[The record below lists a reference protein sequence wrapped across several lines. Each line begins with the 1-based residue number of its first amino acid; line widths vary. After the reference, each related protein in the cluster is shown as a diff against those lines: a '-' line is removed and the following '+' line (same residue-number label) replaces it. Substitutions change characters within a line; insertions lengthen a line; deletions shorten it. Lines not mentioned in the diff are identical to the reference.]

1 MKGANVMTAVPVK
14 RWTPEEYLE
23 FERRS
28 AEKHD
33 LFDGEIYMMSGAS
46 RRHNLIAGNLYA
58 ALHTQ
63 LRARQ
68 CEAYINDMRVRIE
81 RRNYVYPD
89 VVVVCDPP
97 HLEDDQLDTLL
108 NPTLIGEVLS
118 PTTEQYDRGRKSQ
131 AYRAVDSLREYVLV
145 AQDRP
150 YVERYVRQDAGWLL
164 TEVTGLDAT
173 LTLDAIGCT
182 LPLRDLYERVNFE
195 E

>member
-1 MKGANVMTAVPVK
+1 MTAMPLK
-14 RWTPEEYLE
+14 RWTPEEYLDL
-23 FERRS
+23 ERRS
-28 AEKHD
+28 DEKHE

-46 RRHNLIAGNLYA
+46 RKHNLIAGNIYA
-58 ALHTQ
+58 VLHSQ

-68 CEAYINDMRVRIE
+68 CEAYINDMRVRID

-89 VVVVCDPP
+89 LVVVCEPP
-97 HLEDDQLDTLL
+97 HLEDDKLDTLL

-118 PTTEQYDRGRKSQ
+118 PTTEQYDRGRKFE
-131 AYRAVDSLREYVLV
+131 AYRAVESLQEYLLI

-150 YVERYVRQDAGWLL
+150 RIERYVRQDAGWLL
-164 TEVTGLDAT
+164 TEVTGLDAA

-182 LPLRDLYERVNFE
+182 LLLGDIYERITFE

>member
-1 MKGANVMTAVPVK
+1 MSALARK

-28 AEKHD
+28 AEKHE

-46 RRHNLIAGNLYA
+46 RRHNLIVFNIA
-58 ALHTQ
+58 ATLGAQ
-63 LRARQ
+63 LKGRP

-131 AYRAVDSLREYVLV
+131 AYRAVDSVREYVLV

-173 LTLDAIGCT
+173 LTLESIGCT